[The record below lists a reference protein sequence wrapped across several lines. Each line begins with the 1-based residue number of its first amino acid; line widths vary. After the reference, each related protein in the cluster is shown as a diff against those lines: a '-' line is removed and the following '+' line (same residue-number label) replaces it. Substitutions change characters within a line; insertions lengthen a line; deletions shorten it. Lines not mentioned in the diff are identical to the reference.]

1 MSSETTT
8 PPSAQKPYT
17 LPSRA
22 TRVVLI
28 RHGAAAVA
36 HPDAAPLG
44 VLDGHNDPPLAPS
57 GRRQAEAVCA
67 RLALEPPDRI
77 FVSSLQR
84 TAETA
89 APLLAAL
96 GVEATV
102 VPDLREV
109 HLGEWEGEFTHR
121 VSGRDPVV
129 TRIETEQRWDVIPGA
144 EDTETF
150 RRRVA
155 AGLDRVIA
163 ETEPGQTAAV
173 FVHGGVIAE
182 ICRLATG
189 ARPLAFLYSENTSL
203 TQLARL
209 AGGHW
214 MLRSFN
220 DVGHLDGVS

>member
-1 MSSETTT
+1 MSSETTA
-8 PPSAQKPYT
+8 PHSAQKPYA

-22 TRVVLI
+22 TRVVLV

-36 HPDAAPLG
+36 DPDAEPLG

-77 FVSSLQR
+77 FVSSLRR

-109 HLGEWEGEFTHR
+109 HLGEWEGQFTHR

-129 TRIETEQRWDVIPGA
+129 DRIETEQRWDVIPGA

-155 AGLDRVIA
+155 AGLDGVLA
-163 ETEPGQTAAV
+163 ETGPGATAAV
-173 FVHGGVIAE
+173 FVHGGIIAE
-182 ICRLATG
+182 ICRIATDS
-189 ARPLAFLYSENTSL
+189 RPLTFLYSENTSL
-203 TQLARL
+203 TRL
-209 AGGHW
+209 AHLGDGHW
-214 MLRSFN
+214 VLRSFN
-220 DVGHLDGVS
+220 DIGHLDGVS